1 MSIKSIQTQQ
11 SHSHRH
17 SNRHLGEA
25 INSLKAKIALM
36 LTVAPALLTV
46 SMAVISLSLYESN
59 ARSEHIRIAYG
70 AARLAVQCVDPDMV
84 DRYLTE
90 GKDVPGY
97 RSAETKL
104 YSIRANTPDIEYL
117 YVYKIMP
124 DGCHV
129 VFDLDSEGM
138 PASHPGEIIEFDE
151 AFAPDLEL
159 LLAGKR
165 IQPRESNDKYGWLL
179 TVYEPVYNSDGKCV
193 CYVGVDISMATLRTY
208 KRTFIRKIIILF
220 SGIFVLILTIGQWIA
235 NKYLSKPINSIA
247 AYAGD
252 FMSNKGDIDAM
263 NICVDKIRSLN
274 IKTGDEVENLYHS
287 FSKMTEDTV
296 MHIID
301 IKQQSDTITKM
312 QNERIDMMVQHA
324 TELEN
329 RVEERTRALKLEKER
344 SQSLLLNILPIDVA
358 DELTR
363 NPDKT
368 IAKKFSN
375 ATVLFTDIVGFTK
388 MSDNMAAEEVVTMLN
403 SLISKFD
410 ERAKREHIEK
420 IKTIGDAYMA
430 AVGLSEASN
439 QDASTMIQFAQGLI
453 QDVRD
458 FNAQNNSNLQI
469 RLGINTGNL
478 VAGVIGKSKFIY
490 DIWGDTVNVASRME
504 STGRP
509 MKIHVTETTFEQTK
523 DKFSY
528 SESAEIEV
536 KGKGLMKTYFL

>member
-1 MSIKSIQTQQ
+1 
-11 SHSHRH
+11 
-17 SNRHLGEA
+17 
-25 INSLKAKIALM
+25 
-36 LTVAPALLTV
+36 
-46 SMAVISLSLYESN
+46 
-59 ARSEHIRIAYG
+59 
-70 AARLAVQCVDPDMV
+70 
-84 DRYLTE
+84 
-90 GKDVPGY
+90 
-97 RSAETKL
+97 
-104 YSIRANTPDIEYL
+104 
-117 YVYKIMP
+117 
-124 DGCHV
+124 
-129 VFDLDSEGM
+129 
-138 PASHPGEIIEFDE
+138 
-151 AFAPDLEL
+151 
-159 LLAGKR
+159 
-165 IQPRESNDKYGWLL
+165 
-179 TVYEPVYNSDGKCV
+179 
-193 CYVGVDISMATLRTY
+193 
-208 KRTFIRKIIILF
+208 
-220 SGIFVLILTIGQWIA
+220 
-235 NKYLSKPINSIA
+235 
-247 AYAGD
+247 
-252 FMSNKGDIDAM
+252 
-263 NICVDKIRSLN
+263 
-274 IKTGDEVENLYHS
+274 
-287 FSKMTEDTV
+287 
-296 MHIID
+296 
-301 IKQQSDTITKM
+301 TITKM